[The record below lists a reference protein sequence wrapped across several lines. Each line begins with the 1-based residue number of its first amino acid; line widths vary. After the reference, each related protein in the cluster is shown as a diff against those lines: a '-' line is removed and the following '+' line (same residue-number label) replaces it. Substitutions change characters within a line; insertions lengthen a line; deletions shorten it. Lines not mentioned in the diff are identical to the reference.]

1 MKIKQLPI
9 EPRFDIEV
17 TLDQLITIKHALVH
31 YAGAHR
37 DFSKEPGVIPG
48 GRIARESQEY
58 ASEISK
64 MAELTEMALCAAHAE
79 RYRRDKSRPR

>member
-17 TLDQLITIKHALVH
+17 TLDQLITIKHALAH

-37 DFSKEPGVIPG
+37 DPLNKLSMKPG
-48 GRIARESQEY
+48 GLLERASQEY
-58 ASEISK
+58 VLKIEE
-64 MAELTEMALCAAHAE
+64 MVNLTEMAFYAAQAE
-79 RYRRDKSRPR
+79 RQCREKSRHR

>member
-17 TLDQLITIKHALVH
+17 TLDQLITIKHALVY

-37 DFSKEPGVIPG
+37 DFSKEPGIIPG
-48 GRIARESQEY
+48 GRLARESQEY
-58 ASEISK
+58 VSEIEEMVK
-64 MAELTEMALCAAHAE
+64 LAEMAIWQAPAE
-79 RYRRDKSRPR
+79 RYRKEKSRPR